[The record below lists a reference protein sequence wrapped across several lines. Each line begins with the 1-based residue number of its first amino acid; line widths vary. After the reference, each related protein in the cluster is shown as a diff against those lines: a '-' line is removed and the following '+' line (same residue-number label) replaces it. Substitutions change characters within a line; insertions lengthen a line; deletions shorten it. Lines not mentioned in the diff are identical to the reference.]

1 MSLILS
7 IVISFFVSLITS
19 FFFLKLG
26 YKKNEEKISQ
36 LESQLQQK
44 HSESEDENK
53 YENYHSI
60 PRKDLALDNFYTDDS
75 TFIETMKSILD
86 DGTSR
91 KPIIITGSSG
101 TGKTH
106 LLRAFENYIL
116 NKDPLKKVCYISA
129 EAFTNEFIN
138 SIKCNQKDDF
148 QARYRNLDALLIDDF
163 DCFRNKEATQQELVF
178 TITELLDKNAFVCVS
193 LPDLN
198 ALEKNFSDKLV
209 SLVTGI
215 KIQIPEQGFEAKR
228 LKIMETFEK
237 AGCFVNGDLVDYLAS
252 PSISLNE
259 IVGICQKI
267 ILMKQLEGKGC
278 VNLDIDEI
286 KLLLK

>member
-26 YKKNEEKISQ
+26 NKKNEEKVRQ
-36 LESQLQQK
+36 LESQLQK

-148 QARYRNLDALLIDDF
+148 RARYRNLDALLIDDF

-193 LPDLN
+193 LPDIN

-267 ILMKQLEGKGC
+267 ILMKQLDGKGC

-286 KLLLK
+286 KVLLK

>member
-26 YKKNEEKISQ
+26 NKKNEEKVRQ
-36 LESQLQQK
+36 LESQLQK

-148 QARYRNLDALLIDDF
+148 RARYRNLDALLIDDF

-193 LPDLN
+193 LPDIN

-286 KLLLK
+286 KVLLK

>member
-1 MSLILS
+1 MEI
-7 IVISFFVSLITS
+7 
-19 FFFLKLG
+19 
-26 YKKNEEKISQ
+26 KNEEKVRQ
-36 LESQLQQK
+36 LESQLQK

-91 KPIIITGSSG
+91 KPMIITGSSG

-148 QARYRNLDALLIDDF
+148 RARYRNLDALLIDDF

-193 LPDLN
+193 LPDIN

-267 ILMKQLEGKGC
+267 ILMKQLDGKGC

-286 KLLLK
+286 KVLLK

>member
-26 YKKNEEKISQ
+26 NKKNEEKVRQ
-36 LESQLQQK
+36 LESQLQK

-148 QARYRNLDALLIDDF
+148 RARYRNLDALLIDDF

-193 LPDLN
+193 LPDIN

-252 PSISLNE
+252 PSISLNA

-267 ILMKQLEGKGC
+267 ILMKQLDGKGC

-286 KLLLK
+286 KVLLK